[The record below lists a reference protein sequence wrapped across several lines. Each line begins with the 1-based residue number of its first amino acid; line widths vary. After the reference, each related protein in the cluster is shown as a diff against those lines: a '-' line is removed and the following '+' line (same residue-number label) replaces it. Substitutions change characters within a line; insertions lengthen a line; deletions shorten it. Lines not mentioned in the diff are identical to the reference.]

1 MTTDLPRS
9 TPGSRTADVASTLDL
24 SIQGMTCASCVARVE
39 KALLR
44 VPGVTGAAVNL
55 GTERARVTRALGV
68 PSELLLHAVRRAGY
82 EARPIDRT
90 TTTGQEQAAREE
102 EIRQLRS
109 SLLIA
114 GAASLVLMLIES
126 GSHFSPAVHHF
137 LHGRI
142 GTANLGFLLFAL
154 ASLVQFG
161 PGRRFYAKGIPALL
175 RGAPDMNSLVAIGT
189 TAGYGYSVI
198 ATFMPSWLP
207 EGTVGVYFEASS
219 LIVTL
224 ILLGRYLE
232 ARSRGRT
239 SEAIQRLIGL
249 QPRTARVLRDSREL
263 EVPIDAVRTGEV
275 VVVRPGEKLPVDGI
289 VLEGESYVDEAMLT
303 GEPAPVDKTT
313 GSTVV
318 GGTLNTNG
326 SFTFRV
332 TRVGTDT
339 MLAQIIS
346 LVETA
351 QASKLPIQATLDRVT
366 AWFVPAVMLLAVLT
380 FLTWLLFGPEPA
392 LTFGL
397 VNAVAVLIIACPCS
411 MGLAT
416 PTSIIVGTG
425 RAAELG
431 VLFRNSEALQKL
443 RKASVVAFDKTGT
456 LTRGQPELTDLIVS
470 SGFSEAEVLT
480 LTAAVETRSE
490 HPLARAIVNAAEAR
504 ALQVPAV
511 SGFSAKP
518 GFGVS
523 GTVNGRVVHVGA
535 ARFMGELG
543 IDVSG
548 FSERA
553 SSLADDAKSPLY
565 VAIDGQLAALVAVA
579 DPIKASTREAL
590 DALRG
595 LGVRLTMITGDN
607 RKTAEAVARQLGIS
621 DVVADVLPDAKLA
634 TLKALRTGSR
644 QVAFVGDGINDAP
657 ALAEADVGIALGTG
671 TDVAIESA
679 DVVLVS
685 GDLRGVPNAIALSQQ
700 TLRNIHQNLFWA
712 FAYNALL
719 IPVAAG
725 ALYPLTGWLLSP
737 MLAGAAMALSSVF
750 VVGNALRLKRAR
762 PAVALATGS
771 PVNAPRTP
779 AKPLL
784 ASSTSELE
792 V

>member
-1 MTTDLPRS
+1 M
-9 TPGSRTADVASTLDL
+9 V
-24 SIQGMTCASCVARVE
+24 VE
-39 KALLR
+39 
-44 VPGVTGAAVNL
+44 T
-55 GTERARVTRALGV
+55 
-68 PSELLLHAVRRAGY
+68 
-82 EARPIDRT
+82 
-90 TTTGQEQAAREE
+90 
-102 EIRQLRS
+102 
-109 SLLIA
+109 
-114 GAASLVLMLIES
+114 

-142 GTANLGFLLFAL
+142 GTANLGYILFAL

-189 TAGYGYSVI
+189 SAAYGYSVI
-198 ATFMPSWLP
+198 ATFLPSWMP
-207 EGTVGVYFEASS
+207 KGTVGVYFEASS

-249 QPRTARVLRDSREL
+249 QPRTARLLRDGREL
-263 EVPIDAVRTGEV
+263 EVPIEAVRTGEI
-275 VVVRPGEKLPVDGI
+275 VVVRPGEKLPVDGVI
-289 VLEGESYVDEAMLT
+289 VEGASYVNEAMIT
-303 GEPAPVDKTT
+303 GEPAPVHKKT

-326 SFTFRV
+326 SFTFRA

-339 MLAQIIS
+339 MLAQIIA

-366 AWFVPAVMLLAVLT
+366 AWFVPAVMVLAALT
-380 FLTWLLFGPEPA
+380 FLIWLLFGPEPA
-392 LTFGL
+392 VTFGL
-397 VNAVAVLIIACPCS
+397 VNAVAVLIIACPCA

-443 RKASVVAFDKTGT
+443 RNVSVVAFDKTGT
-456 LTRGQPELTDLIVS
+456 LTQGQPALTDLVVKS
-470 SGFSEAEVLT
+470 RFSEAEVLT
-480 LTAAVETRSE
+480 LMAAVEARSE
-490 HPLARAIVNAAEAR
+490 HPLARAIVNAAQSRE
-504 ALQVPAV
+504 LQVPAV
-511 SGFSAKP
+511 VDFSAKP

-523 GTVNGRVVHVGA
+523 GTVDGRVVHVGA
-535 ARFMGELG
+535 ARFMTELG
-543 IDVSG
+543 VDASG
-548 FSERA
+548 FSELA
-553 SSLADDAKSPLY
+553 SALAVDAKSPLY
-565 VAIDGQLAALVAVA
+565 VAIDRQLAALVAVA

-634 TLKALRTGSR
+634 TLKALRSGSA
-644 QVAFVGDGINDAP
+644 QIAFVGDGINDAP

-762 PAVALATGS
+762 PAVPLATT
-771 PVNAPRTP
+771 APLGERGAPLQP
-779 AKPLL
+779 AVE
-784 ASSTSELE
+784 SSVPDLQ